1 MSRLKKTKSLKSQLI
16 FSFLIPFLIFSIVV
30 GVFLVGVMNSI
41 LNNQVLSQFDNRLNE
56 NGSALAEGIDNDLI
70 QNTIDSPD
78 EYGKELEQYLNDFL
92 KGRKG
97 IQYIYVLAR
106 KDNQDVIV
114 ALNGSNDYMTT
125 SPFTPEQRKAYE
137 ENKSVLSSIYKDKW
151 GVHKSFFMPVKG
163 TDSIVGI
170 DMDASFVDTL
180 QKRIIIYPLIFLM
193 SAAILGTIVAIVIGT
208 KISTPIRSL
217 VTFTKTIASG
227 NLRKTVKVKR
237 NDEIGELAA
246 SFEDMRLSLSD
257 IINDVRVNT
266 KTINETSEHLVG
278 SFEELTQASEQIVVG
293 TSGEATGAEE
303 RAKHTETIAHM
314 IGEMSKAIEN
324 MDNQTKQIKEF
335 ANDTSKLSET
345 GSEQVV
351 VIADQINK
359 IKHNGMTTKDNL
371 FNLNEKLE
379 HINVIIDLIRDIA
392 AQTNLLSLNAS
403 IEAAR
408 AGEAGKGFS
417 VVAQEIQKLA
427 NQTAS
432 SIADISTTVTD
443 IHTQTNKV
451 LELNHQDLEDIIKG
465 VEIIE
470 ENGKLFKAIFTSVEK
485 LKDRSENIFASAQD
499 ISKSS
504 DKTLASIQ
512 EIAAISEQSVAITQ
526 EIAAAATEQNST
538 VEALQRQNERLREV
552 AELLEQK
559 VSRFETNMDE

>member
-1 MSRLKKTKSLKSQLI
+1 
-16 FSFLIPFLIFSIVV
+16 
-30 GVFLVGVMNSI
+30 
-41 LNNQVLSQFDNRLNE
+41 
-56 NGSALAEGIDNDLI
+56 
-70 QNTIDSPD
+70 
-78 EYGKELEQYLNDFL
+78 
-92 KGRKG
+92 
-97 IQYIYVLAR
+97 
-106 KDNQDVIV
+106 
-114 ALNGSNDYMTT
+114 
-125 SPFTPEQRKAYE
+125 
-137 ENKSVLSSIYKDKW
+137 
-151 GVHKSFFMPVKG
+151 
-163 TDSIVGI
+163 
-170 DMDASFVDTL
+170 MDASFVDTL

>member
-237 NDEIGELAA
+237 NDEIGELAE

-257 IINDVRVNT
+257 IINDVRINT

-324 MDNQTKQIKEF
+324 MDSQTKQIKEF

>member
-30 GVFLVGVMNSI
+30 GIFLVGVMNSI
-41 LNNQVLSQFDNRLNE
+41 LNNQVLSQFDNRLHE

-163 TDSIVGI
+163 TDSIIGI

-208 KISTPIRSL
+208 KISNPIRSL

-227 NLRKTVKVKR
+227 NLRKSVKVKR
-237 NDEIGELAA
+237 NDEIGELAE

-257 IINDVRVNT
+257 IINDVRINT

-335 ANDTSKLSET
+335 ANDTSKLSQT

-432 SIADISTTVTD
+432 SIADISTTITD